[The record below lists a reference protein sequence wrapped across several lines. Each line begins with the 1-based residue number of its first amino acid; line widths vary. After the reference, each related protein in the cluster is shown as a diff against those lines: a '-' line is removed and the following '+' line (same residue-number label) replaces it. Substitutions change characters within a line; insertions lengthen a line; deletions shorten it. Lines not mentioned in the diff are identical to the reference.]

1 MRTASPLQ
9 ADLFGFRDLH
19 TSTLPAAESE
29 VVARLRA
36 DLRQARADLA
46 RSREERELAEQRSAR
61 LAAEVMRLHGE
72 VANLR
77 LRPGTCQLPKP
88 TWRLLMQLCHPDK
101 HEGSA
106 AALAAAKWLNE
117 NKPE

>member
-9 ADLFGFRDLH
+9 TDLFGFRDLH
-19 TSTLPAAESE
+19 TCTLPAAESE

-46 RSREERELAEQRSAR
+46 RLREERDR
-61 LAAEVMRLHGE
+61 LETQVAKLTLEAMRLQGE

-77 LRPGTCQLPKP
+77 LRPGTCRIPKP

-101 HEGSA
+101 HDGSA